1 MRGRHARRRDA
12 DQLFCRVKEHE
23 KNRRQRQDVA
33 HGDALCVFGNPHD
46 VVAVVGDGDEVRLRL
61 GRFFLCRSFG
71 PGLLGLFRGISL
83 LLFVRALWMR
93 PIARGL
99 AGAQPLRISSASSR
113 QIRDFKCFMMFIPF
127 L

>member
-12 DQLFCRVKEHE
+12 DQLSRRVKEHA

-33 HGDALCVFGNPHD
+33 HGDALCVFGNLHD
-46 VVAVVGDGDEVRLRL
+46 VVVVVGDGDEVRLRL

-83 LLFVRALWMR
+83 LFVRALWMR
-93 PIARGL
+93 PIAREPRARSRSESAAPA
-99 AGAQPLRISSASSR
+99 AGR
-113 QIRDFKCFMMFIPF
+113 
-127 L
+127 